1 MTTLELH
8 RTLLSDRL
16 GQEAFRRAIRRAV
29 VPGAVVLD
37 LGTGT
42 GIHALFACEA
52 GARRVYAVDRDVVIE
67 LARSIARAN
76 RFDDR
81 ITFVHADIAEVT
93 LPEPVDV
100 IVAHQSFGDLFVLL
114 SAAKRRF
121 LKPGGRVIPLSAE
134 LFAAPAEAP
143 VAFEQMIGFWGERLG
158 FDFTTVREV
167 GTNTVHECRL
177 PPGALL
183 GEGVSLGSFEFATPE
198 PPRLSVDTHM
208 TVVRSGVLHG
218 MLTWSVERLI
228 DDVVLSTAPP
238 SDLPADVWSDS
249 FFPVAEPVSVQAG
262 DVIAFAL
269 RTGAGGWG
277 RVWKWTVEVRDA
289 AGLVRRRSSHS
300 SFAGAPL
307 SAATLRKQAPDYVP
321 VLTPH
326 GAALRFVLECLDGRR
341 STGEIE
347 RDVRQRCPDL
357 FASPDDAAV
366 FVARALARYA
376 R

>member
-1 MTTLELH
+1 MALLSLH
-8 RTLLSDRL
+8 RSLLSDRL
-16 GQEAFRRAIRRAV
+16 GQEAFRRAMHRAV
-29 VPGAVVLD
+29 FPGAVVLD

-52 GARRVYAVDRDVVIE
+52 GARRVYAVDQDVVIE

-100 IVAHQSFGDLFVLL
+100 IVAHHSFGDLFVLL

-121 LKPGGRVIPLSAE
+121 LKPDGRVIPLSAE

-143 VAFEQMIGFWGERLG
+143 AAFEQMIGFWGERLG
-158 FDFTTVREV
+158 FDFTTIREV
-167 GTNTVHECRL
+167 ATNTVHECRL

-183 GEGVSLGSFEFATPE
+183 GEGVSLGSFEFASPE

-269 RTGAGGWG
+269 RTGGWG
-277 RVWKWTVEVRDA
+277 RVWKWTVEVRGA
-289 AGLVRRRSSHS
+289 AGGVRGRAAYS

-321 VLTPH
+321 ALTPH
-326 GAALRFVLECLDGRR
+326 GGAVRFVLESADGRR
-341 STGEIE
+341 PTAEIE
-347 RDVRQRCPDL
+347 RDVQRRFLEL
-357 FASPDDAAV
+357 FPSPDDAAV